1 MALPPAILS
10 RFDLVY
16 VMVDDPDET
25 IDANI
30 AQHIV
35 KVHQKRD
42 DALDPAFTTAE
53 LKRYIAYAKTQP
65 NGLVF
70 SSFVLD
76 YFAFVLISY

>member
-1 MALPPAILS
+1 VSLPPAILS

-53 LKRYIAYAKTQP
+53 LKHYIAYAKTLNP
-65 NGLVF
+65 TV
-70 SSFVLD
+70 
-76 YFAFVLISY
+76 

>member
-1 MALPPAILS
+1 
-10 RFDLVY
+10 
-16 VMVDDPDET
+16 MVDDPDET

-53 LKRYIAYAKTQP
+53 LKHYIAYAKTLNP
-65 NGLVF
+65 TV
-70 SSFVLD
+70 
-76 YFAFVLISY
+76 